1 MTLKKNKKIFQH
13 IENELDH
20 FFFLSI
26 SKLNYF
32 FNRDYKQYIQNA
44 HTHTIFKL
52 IIYCLKQI
60 IIFVIENCDR
70 EVRE

>member
-13 IENELDH
+13 IENALDH
-20 FFFLSI
+20 FFFLSL

-44 HTHTIFKL
+44 HTHTIN
-52 IIYCLKQI
+52 IYTKINYILLKANYY
-60 IIFVIENCDR
+60 FCN
-70 EVRE
+70 